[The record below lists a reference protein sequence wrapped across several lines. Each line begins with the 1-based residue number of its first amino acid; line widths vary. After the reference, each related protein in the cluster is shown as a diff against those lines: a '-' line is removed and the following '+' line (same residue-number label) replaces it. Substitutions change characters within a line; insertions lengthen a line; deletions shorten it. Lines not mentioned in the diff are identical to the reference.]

1 MFQVAL
7 YVHFL
12 YVRNNCYLCLMA
24 KKSINVDY
32 EALVR
37 YMLPE
42 GILDSFEI
50 TGFKEE
56 VTSEKDE
63 TGTVIKILHIWLEE
77 RDMREE
83 VWHDLQPNGFTEYR
97 SFNDFPMREHKVLLH
112 VRRRRWLDESGKS
125 VLLDTPRL
133 IADGTC
139 YSAEFA
145 GFLKKMV
152 GYLPGDG
159 PMRGALLPD

>member
-1 MFQVAL
+1 MFF
-7 YVHFL
+7 FL

-56 VTSEKDE
+56 VTQEEDE
-63 TGTVIKILHIWLEE
+63 TGTVIKMLNRWLEE
-77 RDMREE
+77 RDLREE
-83 VWHDLQPNGFTEYR
+83 VWHDLLPNGFKEYR
-97 SFNDFPMREHKVLLH
+97 SFNDFPLREH
-112 VRRRRWLDESGKS
+112 RSNAWSNSSGLTANTS
-125 VLLDTPRL
+125 
-133 IADGTC
+133 G
-139 YSAEFA
+139 
-145 GFLKKMV
+145 
-152 GYLPGDG
+152 G
-159 PMRGALLPD
+159 PTRNT